1 MKSYISKQVERFL
14 REQKNYKRW
23 LAVFLCLAVIVTIGT
38 AGALKYKG
46 IAVTADNEEVEVH
59 LEEASVSEDM
69 EASSAHVHTDDC
81 YEEREVLICDAAKE
95 EQGHVHDDS
104 CYSVSGGTE
113 ELTCDKEEHSHDDSC
128 YTTETVTETVSHTET
143 DEEGNEATVEETVEH
158 EESKLTCDREEHS
171 HGGDC
176 YSVSG
181 GERTLVCGLEEGE
194 GAAGSDHVHDDSCY
208 EIQKVLICG
217 LEEGEEKPEEEVV
230 VPEGF
235 KEGTL
240 TAKGDDYEIIVSYG
254 AEAEIPENAELKVE
268 EIEQESDSYKEYY
281 EQMAEALPANE
292 DGQEMEITFAR
303 LFDIVILVDGE
314 EIEPKTEVAVK
325 INYDDVI
332 TEDEEQTG
340 YAVHFPDNGEIE
352 IMDADVRGGK
362 EFGFSQSSFSPSG
375 TFFAVP
381 RDGDSNVR
389 IVEIALKKDVY
400 EYPAVSM
407 SSEETIRL
415 RFIIEGGGEVQK
427 IMVSSL
433 DMGLCIGKIID
444 DRELEVTAASQGIT
458 GEVRYDILIMDPEG
472 YEAFIPIKVQ
482 DITNKY
488 EVVYEDFEFETA
500 ELEELEYGNTKNA
513 ENHFVID
520 QISDGTVT
528 DAGDSE
534 AGVGFPYTTWPVEY
548 KLAKDKTSGDYRYFD
563 FQGWETSTGEKIE
576 SGIIGKEE
584 AEKYSVSQEGSDT
597 VKIIKLTPVWEEVK
611 QFQTELVLPKV
622 RFFIALNS
630 EIQETDET
638 SNVPDSS
645 YFTTQVA
652 ETTTNGIYEQIS
664 IGNQGVKYVPVIYT
678 DVQGSQRRILVA
690 KASNGELQVTAEIDK
705 EIRSLATGVEV
716 TGTNGQNWT
725 YKLAKFPTD
734 EEVLR
739 ELRDTDANIKING
752 NLVKK
757 EDITTDNFTV
767 RWCVFKHDTTDQ
779 WHVDGVLVRKQGKLV
794 VAKTFYGDKNAI
806 SAVEKDFNI
815 TVTEGQSS
823 PAYILKLH
831 DKNAG
836 APNNDLGYSEKIENG
851 SEVTYI
857 WELGLTADK
866 TFTVKENN
874 YVYNGNKNIATLSE
888 YRISNSN
895 GNQVTEG
902 PWRDYTGAGVQVK
915 TESYASDLPY
925 ESFQTVNLRNS
936 YLPQNAI
943 TVWKYDKTSN
953 AGLTGVT
960 FNLIKDETIQ
970 TVYKNGADYYLY
982 SNDGAVET
990 KVLAVDSNG
999 YLTIHG
1005 VEGAKPGKYTLEE
1018 VDCPSGYIKKRIGF
1032 EIGTDGGVTG
1042 TGIKPIGERA
1052 YRLDISNESSAVM
1065 KIKAVKDWGN
1075 TSSEYVE
1082 SVKVE
1087 LWRGTEKLEE
1097 AVELKE
1103 ENEWT
1108 YNFAKDYPVY
1118 VNGVKAEYTLLET
1131 AIGDTY
1137 RDPGADSVDGYR
1149 FYDVAVDGLSY
1160 EESDGTGIGTITVR
1174 NSVNSGN
1181 SLSFTKTDGDGN
1193 RLSGAKFAL
1202 YAKDDSG
1209 CNGEALAEAISSGN
1223 GEIRFTGL
1231 TENIYYMK
1239 EVDAPVGYELSEQ
1252 IYKVTFEN
1260 NRGKI
1265 ELYPAS
1271 ETAGET
1277 QEDVTAV
1284 QSGPITTITNEI
1296 AKQTIDIVKV
1306 DEKGDPLDNAVFT
1319 LVADTLMA
1327 QGNYAFEE
1335 KDYTSGASGV
1345 VAENLELPYG
1355 TYTLTETKQPEGYQA
1370 VGTITLTVDGT
1381 GITANGTDG
1390 EYNLEPVG
1398 VAGTTPTSYSLKVIN
1413 VKGSLDGI
1421 TLTKI
1426 GDQNQDTKLGGAVFI
1441 LGRGTGDQAEYAKIN
1456 DGIVTGWVK
1465 DKTAATR
1472 IVTEKE
1478 TGTAAL
1484 PSLGIGS
1491 YYLTEIEP
1499 PEGYVL
1505 LTTPVMFNINYLSGE
1520 GLRLS
1525 IPDGSAKLNTDNK
1538 NIIVSNSMGLELP
1551 EAGGP
1556 GTAAYTFGGLAVIA
1570 VGLMYGLSMRRKRE
1584 KGGLN

>member
-69 EASSAHVHTDDC
+69 EASSAHVHTEDC
-81 YEEREVLICDAAKE
+81 YEEKEVLICDAAKE

-113 ELTCDKEEHSHDDSC
+113 ELTCDREEHSHDDSC

-143 DEEGNEATVEETVEH
+143 DEEGNETTVEETVEH
-158 EESKLTCDREEHS
+158 EETKLTCDREEHS

-181 GERTLVCGLEEGE
+181 GERTLVCGLEEGG

-314 EIEPKTEVAVK
+314 EVEPKTKVAVQ

-375 TFFAVP
+375 TVFAVP

-389 IVEIALKKDVY
+389 IVEITLKKDVY
-400 EYPAVSM
+400 EYPVVSM

-415 RFIIEGGGEVQK
+415 RFIIESGGEVQK
-427 IMVSSL
+427 IVVSSL
-433 DMGLCIGKIID
+433 ELGLCNGKVID
-444 DRELEVTAASQGIT
+444 DRELEVTAAGQGIT
-458 GEVRYDILIMDPEG
+458 GEVEYNILIMGPEA
-472 YEAFIPIKVQ
+472 YDARIPIKVQ

-500 ELEELEYGNTKNA
+500 ELEDLEYGNTKNA
-513 ENHFVID
+513 ENHFVIG

-563 FQGWETSTGEKIE
+563 FRGWETSTGEKIE

-597 VKIIKLTPVWEEVK
+597 VKIIKLTPVWEEVE
-611 QFQTELVLPKV
+611 QFQTKLVLPKV

-652 ETTTNGIYEQIS
+652 ETTTNGIYEQTS

-739 ELRDTDANIKING
+739 KLRDTNANIKIDG

-794 VAKTFYGDKNAI
+794 VTKTFYGDKNAI

-815 TVTEGQSS
+815 TVTEGQSP

-874 YVYNGNKNIATLSE
+874 YTYNGNKDIATLSE
-888 YRISNSN
+888 YRISNST

-936 YLPQNAI
+936 YLPKNAI

-982 SNDGAVET
+982 SNEGAVET

-1005 VEGAKPGKYTLEE
+1005 VKGANPGKYTLEE
-1018 VDCPSGYIKKRIGF
+1018 VDCPSGYIKKKVGF

-1042 TGIKPIGERA
+1042 TGIKPIEERA
-1052 YRLDISNESSAVM
+1052 YRLDISNESSAVT

-1149 FYDVAVDGLSY
+1149 FYDVTVDELSY
-1160 EESDGTGIGTITVR
+1160 EESDGTGVGTITVH

-1181 SLSFTKTDGDGN
+1181 SLNFTKTDGDGN

-1260 NRGKI
+1260 NNGKI
-1265 ELYPAS
+1265 ESVSGTTGELPES
-1271 ETAGET
+1271 GMVAGI
-1277 QEDVTAV
+1277 
-1284 QSGPITTITNEI
+1284 GPITTITNEI

-1355 TYTLTETKQPEGYQA
+1355 TYTLTEKKQPEGYQA

-1426 GDQNQDTKLGGAVFI
+1426 GDQNQETKLGGAVFI
-1441 LGRGTGDQAEYAKIN
+1441 LGRGTDDQAEYAKIN
-1456 DGIVTGWVK
+1456 DGVVTEWVK

-1478 TGTAAL
+1478 TGTVAL

-1556 GTAAYTFGGLAVIA
+1556 GTVAYTFGGLAVIA